1 MSQIPRGSSS
11 ASRTDLKAFRNW
23 KWRTVGEYFIG
34 KRITKKRIC
43 CLYPGPEEKTS
54 QLTYCQKFPNLTTRA
69 VRQLGEYDI
78 KREDTINY
86 YYFWHNSKF
95 RAGLG
100 LLWNVGDLDF
110 NRAIFIRPHKHICM
124 WLRLDTVYA
133 NTEQRSESHQIGY
146 KMFFSSMDVNECIHK
161 QPPYMRT
168 IILPL
173 SFKICILIISR
184 YISWVFSNILS

>member
-1 MSQIPRGSSS
+1 MWG
-11 ASRTDLKAFRNW
+11 
-23 KWRTVGEYFIG
+23 
-34 KRITKKRIC
+34 
-43 CLYPGPEEKTS
+43 
-54 QLTYCQKFPNLTTRA
+54 TY
-69 VRQLGEYDI
+69 
-78 KREDTINY
+78 
-86 YYFWHNSKF
+86 W
-95 RAGLG
+95 
-100 LLWNVGDLDF
+100 DF

-173 SFKICILIISR
+173 SLKICILIISR
-184 YISWVFSNILS
+184 YISWVFSNILSERDRWVTRWRAHEHRCFMLKKVAHGMVCLCESHRGLNFRDVISARLLGQGNFHFSSLQSLEQPRQWH